1 MFVLFNIVAATINE
15 SLPTARQFGR
25 SYRVEMGQLRRHPT
39 FHRSFQL
46 IVASESTAPQMLLQ
60 SAEQLVV
67 R

>member
-1 MFVLFNIVAATINE
+1 MFVLFNIVAATINA

-25 SYRVEMGQLRRHPT
+25 SGKVEMGQLRRRRML
-39 FHRSFQL
+39 HRSLQI
-46 IVASESTAPQMLLQ
+46 IVTSESTASQMLLQ